1 MFTPFPHSPRDWRNE
16 SLASVLLLFALFKN
30 DPGVMSP
37 KAVERGSGSC
47 RFYSFLR
54 QRGNP
59 STRRTLSSRLTMS
72 CVKPPEIERQ
82 VRAVTIIFINE
93 GTHHY
98 ATDAGRLDEVISVKS
113 LPEG

>member
-1 MFTPFPHSPRDWRNE
+1 
-16 SLASVLLLFALFKN
+16 
-30 DPGVMSP
+30 
-37 KAVERGSGSC
+37 
-47 RFYSFLR
+47 
-54 QRGNP
+54 
-59 STRRTLSSRLTMS
+59 MS

-98 ATDAGRLDEVISVKS
+98 ATDAGRLGEVISVKS

>member
-1 MFTPFPHSPRDWRNE
+1 
-16 SLASVLLLFALFKN
+16 
-30 DPGVMSP
+30 
-37 KAVERGSGSC
+37 
-47 RFYSFLR
+47 
-54 QRGNP
+54 
-59 STRRTLSSRLTMS
+59 MS